1 MGGLKLWREEQEG
14 REHIHVCQRRDDTP
28 DFRDDRRYAIL
39 PKSDK
44 TLAEN
49 TFPRRIMK
57 KIYEFKELNKNQKKE
72 LKKDYIKREWKNL
85 LISYFFIILSSSK
98 PFFSSMNG
106 AIFVLIWFTLA
117 VLLSVYAYVTQ
128 SDYMSRKKKA
138 ERYSKKHKHAEVEK
152 GSSFFPEI
160 GGRNFIGMQV
170 LAAFLVCFV
179 AVPVSLYLQFKNL
192 EIYKEVYVKLLIGI
206 FADTYIVA
214 FFNVILQILIEF
226 IADCV
231 NDRTILKET
240 IFTRKH
246 VIGYV
251 GAAIILCI
259 AFTYYFNKE
268 FEGLFGDMGSQ
279 IAGSIYITFML
290 YPLIKC
296 IKQVP
301 HLYKCQK
308 LNG

>member
-1 MGGLKLWREEQEG
+1 M
-14 REHIHVCQRRDDTP
+14 
-28 DFRDDRRYAIL
+28 

-49 TFPRRIMK
+49 MFPRRIMK

-160 GGRNFIGMQV
+160 GGWTFIGMQV
-170 LAAFLVCFV
+170 LAAILVWF
-179 AVPVSLYLQFKNL
+179 AAAPVSLYLQFKNF
-192 EIYKEVYVKLLIGI
+192 EIYKEVYMKLLIGI
-206 FADTYIVA
+206 LADTYIVA

-226 IADCV
+226 ISDCA
-231 NDRTILKET
+231 NDRTTLKKT
-240 IFTRKH
+240 IFTLKLKH
-246 VIGYV
+246 IIGYV

-268 FEGLFGDMGSQ
+268 FEGLFGDMGPQ
-279 IAGSIYITFML
+279 IAGSIYIIFML